1 MQQNID
7 STAPVRHSAIT
18 STTRSRSR
26 AAIMSPPE
34 KRSPLPGDEDRLAK
48 KPKWSHD
55 VEMCTLHENDVSH
68 SSDQHSV
75 DSRPQIDPSGDQSME
90 QSLPASMQSRLP
102 SVNVEP
108 PEEHADPSSRRAAA
122 AAVSGQLGPDPAE
135 QYLRDS
141 ATPQMRARPEATRWA
156 DARISA
162 ALRVVVCGSVLQRH
176 DVARLLAQEQLF
188 LQHPS
193 QADLDEG
200 VRYLNPQYLLPPGQ
214 DMPPLEHLSVSTC
227 CVNGS
232 SSTRDLLRD
241 FERNEILKIFNTVS
255 TSSEAIETIQSSP
268 RLRTEMKRHQM
279 EALTMMV
286 EKEAGIYDRAQF
298 PAMWKAV
305 LSPGGEMSYLWM
317 GEADYNKREKDS
329 LELLRKVVA
338 ATCLRR
344 TKADHALTLN
354 LPRKLER
361 VEEVEMSR
369 EDREIYDFFKR
380 FSFLNAVGHASS
392 TVTPTNILLLIA
404 MLRLICD
411 HGEALLPGSAIKT
424 WRERDVTLL
433 TLQMLESGIRR
444 CVYCER
450 EIEELDTAGPIAE
463 EPTCGH
469 VLCDSCAA
477 KSQGSGSSCPK
488 CETEGS
494 KSPSAMSISSPAPSQ
509 SGLASP
515 LKPQYP
521 PSAKLQA
528 LLRNITEQQESPD
541 KGSRPAKWY
550 YTEYS

>member
-1 MQQNID
+1 
-7 STAPVRHSAIT
+7 
-18 STTRSRSR
+18 
-26 AAIMSPPE
+26 MSPPE

-141 ATPQMRARPEATRWA
+141 ATPQMIARPEATRWA

-162 ALRVVVCGSVLQRH
+162 AYDLSIEATTIRQEMVPPCCTPVTLSFDPGVLRVYLVGEQKCVATIPSRALHRLVSDFAITLTATICGKKPRSLGFRHTNEDGSRIKCCVQFCSLRVVVCGSVLQRH
-176 DVARLLAQEQLF
+176 DVARLLVQEQLF

-255 TSSEAIETIQSSP
+255 TSSEAIKTIQSSP

-305 LSPGGEMSYLWM
+305 LSPGGEMRY
-317 GEADYNKREKDS
+317 GAFDIN
-329 LELLRKVVA
+329 
-338 ATCLRR
+338 
-344 TKADHALTLN
+344 
-354 LPRKLER
+354 
-361 VEEVEMSR
+361 
-369 EDREIYDFFKR
+369 
-380 FSFLNAVGHASS
+380 
-392 TVTPTNILLLIA
+392 
-404 MLRLICD
+404 
-411 HGEALLPGSAIKT
+411 PGS
-424 WRERDVTLL
+424 VNL
-433 TLQMLESGIRR
+433 T
-444 CVYCER
+444 
-450 EIEELDTAGPIAE
+450 
-463 EPTCGH
+463 
-469 VLCDSCAA
+469 
-477 KSQGSGSSCPK
+477 KF
-488 CETEGS
+488 
-494 KSPSAMSISSPAPSQ
+494 
-509 SGLASP
+509 
-515 LKPQYP
+515 
-521 PSAKLQA
+521 
-528 LLRNITEQQESPD
+528 
-541 KGSRPAKWY
+541 
-550 YTEYS
+550 